1 MPCREKWLEP
11 IERES
16 GSPME
21 LCEKLHEFAVRQS
34 PDDRGRHYSKTE
46 RSVNAALKMQPK
58 NKVTTYSI
66 SSYAR

>member
-1 MPCREKWLEP
+1 
-11 IERES
+11 
-16 GSPME
+16 ME

-46 RSVNAALKMQPK
+46 QTVNAALKMTPK
-58 NKVTTYSI
+58 NKVTAYSI